1 MISSWIESVDY
12 DSQTGVATMNLSD
25 GSTYDYEDVP
35 ASTVNDWEVADSPGG
50 FHNSQ
55 IRGNFD
61 AVKR

>member
-12 DSQTGVATMNLSD
+12 DSLTGTATMNLSS
-25 GSTYDYEDVP
+25 GASYDYEDVP
-35 ASTVNDWEVADSPGG
+35 ESTVNDWETADSAGT

>member
-1 MISSWIESVDY
+1 MSSSWIESVDY
-12 DSQTGVATMNLSD
+12 DSLTGTATMRLSD

-35 ASTVNDWEVADSPGG
+35 ESTVNEWEGSDSPGA
-50 FHNSQ
+50 FHNSR